1 MMENKRLRLVRRAGA
16 GLATL
21 GSRRSCL
28 TVADLVQHTG
38 CTGRTMRELID
49 DLRSKALAVTAAILA
64 DKREHAVN
72 HIQVCA
78 FRYMLTRATC

>member
-1 MMENKRLRLVRRAGA
+1 
-16 GLATL
+16 
-21 GSRRSCL
+21 
-28 TVADLVQHTG
+28 
-38 CTGRTMRELID
+38 MRELID